1 MFECTL
7 LCKGRYLCASARMC
21 VELSRDQHTCGW
33 VFITAGLSDGL
44 DRGRPLFIVISI
56 HLISPRFTGQRR
68 PPKTPARVG
77 ESAHMHVVKIEV
89 CTWYGARRQTNV
101 HVTLSSNHLRIIV
114 GPIRLAL
121 AGPCFSLIHWNYS
134 LVLVQEQRCGTK
146 SLCFWLSLQEI
157 RSWPVTGNAGSRPHL
172 AWWNDTELRC
182 KKIFRETFFF
192 SPPPPILRQLILW
205 GRAFLCVCE
214 HVFLCAP
221 LCVLDL
227 SYLLNDTAIPHLGPG
242 STWPPAMRE
251 ETAWKW
257 YSSSGGGGEEGGGKV
272 CSMFFE
278 GGGC

>member
-114 GPIRLAL
+114 GPIRLA
-121 AGPCFSLIHWNYS
+121 GPCFSLIHWNYS

-146 SLCFWLSLQEI
+146 CLFVSGFHFRRLEADPLLEMREADLIWRGEMTLS
-157 RSWPVTGNAGSRPHL
+157 SDA
-172 AWWNDTELRC
+172 
-182 KKIFRETFFF
+182 KKIFRETFF
-192 SPPPPILRQLILW
+192 SP
-205 GRAFLCVCE
+205 
-214 HVFLCAP
+214 HP
-221 LCVLDL
+221 LL
-227 SYLLNDTAIPHLGPG
+227 
-242 STWPPAMRE
+242 
-251 ETAWKW
+251 
-257 YSSSGGGGEEGGGKV
+257 
-272 CSMFFE
+272 F
-278 GGGC
+278 